1 MHVKTAM
8 ASFLSAALVSFGG
21 SGMAQDQHQHEGGA
35 KGPQGPGA
43 MMGGGMMEGGMMGG
57 GMMNMMQ
64 QCERMTGARGGH
76 AMPQLPPGNEKLQ
89 LQMQAEMMQ
98 RVGEILAK
106 YAAQLK

>member
-8 ASFLSAALVSFGG
+8 VCFLSAALVSFGG
-21 SGMAQDQHQHEGGA
+21 PGMAQDQHQHEGGA
-35 KGPQGPGA
+35 KGSQSPGA
-43 MMGGGMMEGGMMGG
+43 MMGEGMMGG

-64 QCERMTGARGGH
+64 QCERMMGARGGH
-76 AMPQLPPGNEKLQ
+76 PLPQLPPGNEKLQ

-106 YAAQLK
+106 YAAQVK